1 MTDPNICL
9 LVAIAADFTCA
20 LAAVEHVAVGGVRR
34 LPGQFHAEFQH

>member
-34 LPGQFHAEFQH
+34 LPGQFHVEFQH